1 MWLCTCTT
9 LLFTPLSISF
19 EQINTVIRTGKSP
32 SALFSVRD
40 ITLLFTPLS
49 ISFEQNNTVIHTG
62 KSPSAL
68 FSVRDI
74 TLLFTASSSSFEQN
88 NTVILNR
95 RGLWRLHCTEN
106 WASRWESISRM
117 RSYWNLGITI
127 FPPPFFPEKIYDVP
141 FRNLSLFFNFILFI
155 YLFFCIFLFLDLSL
169 NFKNQ
174 GKSAGNVTKYDSSF
188 VLRKSKSRWRKSYS
202 FSSPKYQRELCISE
216 SATSSCRWTQ
226 SSDSVRALTSHGA
239 RPAGTKTKKKKTRTD
254 VRIEKMQLK

>member
-1 MWLCTCTT
+1 M
-9 LLFTPLSISF
+9 TPALHWKLSQQMRIYLPNAF
-19 EQINTVIRTGKSP
+19 
-32 SALFSVRD
+32 
-40 ITLLFTPLS
+40 
-49 ISFEQNNTVIHTG
+49 
-62 KSPSAL
+62 
-68 FSVRDI
+68 
-74 TLLFTASSSSFEQN
+74 
-88 NTVILNR
+88 ILKP
-95 RGLWRLHCTEN
+95 
-106 WASRWESISRM
+106 
-117 RSYWNLGITI
+117 GITI

-141 FRNLSLFFNFILFI
+141 FRNLSLFFNLILFI

-239 RPAGTKTKKKKTRTD
+239 RPAGTKTKKNAYWCTYWKNAIK
-254 VRIEKMQLK
+254 INYQIL